1 MNDTDD
7 PFVVLENKLNENKKE
22 KMIDELLGGMETHQE
37 GDWRLCPRTG
47 TLEVYNN
54 GEWIVA

>member
-1 MNDTDD
+1 MNETDD

-22 KMIDELLGGMETHQE
+22 RMIDELLGGMDARME

-47 TLEVYNN
+47 TLEVLSK
-54 GEWIVA
+54 GQWIVA